1 MEDHVSAL
9 GHPHYACLYAWL
21 SGSFARELC
30 DVQIAELTS
39 PELTAWL
46 AILEPLPELTAP
58 VTRFRQTVTALQ
70 RRPDAQLELAADFAG
85 LFLMTEKSAAL
96 PYSSCYQLASSRFKQ
111 EPSAQMKALLAQ
123 SGMAVESS
131 FGEPEDHLALVVE
144 LLSHLNFALTE
155 AGDERRE
162 LLKLRNEALIHCL
175 SWLPE
180 FNQRCLSYDKFGFYA
195 ALSGLL
201 LALMRLDAGMPMQ

>member
-1 MEDHVSAL
+1 MHTQVIYPCCTFVFHHALIREHHVGSVCYCF
-9 GHPHYACLYAWL
+9 HYI
-21 SGSFARELC
+21 
-30 DVQIAELTS
+30 DI
-39 PELTAWL
+39 TAFVRPL
-46 AILEPLPELTAP
+46 A
-58 VTRFRQTVTALQ
+58 
-70 RRPDAQLELAADFAG
+70 
-85 LFLMTEKSAAL
+85 
-96 PYSSCYQLASSRFKQ
+96 
-111 EPSAQMKALLAQ
+111 
-123 SGMAVESS
+123 SS

-155 AGDERRE
+155 AGNERRE
-162 LLKLRNEALIHCL
+162 LLELRSEALIHCL